1 MKFTKYKNQSGFTL
15 IEVIVVMVII
25 GIVAVGLSAMIVYV
39 AQNFLFA
46 READELS
53 QKAQLAMAR
62 IKKELEDVKSI
73 STAEENKVIYTLA
86 TGGPYQI
93 ELSGTA
99 IKIAGQPLIEELASD
114 NGGQT
119 FLTYKKEDEDG
130 TTHDWITSDSIND
143 LAQIQIV
150 FVLDFQGGTNL
161 KFETTINPRR
171 TTVLSVP
178 RLNNN

>member
-62 IKKELEDVKSI
+62 IKKELEDVKGI
-73 STAEENKVIYTLA
+73 STAEENTVIYTLA

-93 ELSGTA
+93 ELSGQA
-99 IKIAGQPLIEELASD
+99 INIAGQPLIEGLASD

-119 FLTYKKEDEDG
+119 FLAYKKADG
-130 TTHDWITSDSIND
+130 TNNWTTSDSIND

-178 RLNNN
+178 RLN

>member
-73 STAEENKVIYTLA
+73 STAEENTVIYTLA

-93 ELSGTA
+93 ELSGQA
-99 IKIAGQPLIEELASD
+99 INIAGQPLIEGLASD
-114 NGGQT
+114 NGGHT
-119 FLTYKKEDEDG
+119 FLAYKQADG
-130 TTHDWITSDSIND
+130 NSWTTSNSIND

-178 RLNNN
+178 RLN